1 MGNLVLISGPNGSG
15 KSRFAEELV
24 SRTTGERFYIATMRS
39 QNEENDRRIEK
50 HRRQRAGMGFHTLE
64 LPWQICEVALP
75 GDAVVLLEDV
85 SNLLGNIIF
94 EKGGTGEDAFAQI
107 QTLKD
112 RCALLVAVT
121 ISGLSGD
128 GYDEET
134 AAYVNAL
141 NELNGR
147 LVELSQVAVGMHDGQ
162 AICEKGD
169 IHEIH

>member
-1 MGNLVLISGPNGSG
+1 MGKLVLISGPNNSG

-24 SRTTGERFYIATMRS
+24 SHTTGARFYIATMRP
-39 QNEENDRRIEK
+39 QTVENEQRIEK
-50 HRRQRAGMGFHTLE
+50 HRRQRAAMGFHTLE
-64 LPWQICEVALP
+64 LPWQLCAAQLP

-85 SNLLGNIIF
+85 SNLLGNIFF
-94 EKGGTGEDAFAQI
+94 EKGGTPEDAFAEI
-107 QTLKD
+107 RALKD

-121 ISGLSGD
+121 ISGLCGD

-134 AAYVNAL
+134 AAYIEAL
-141 NELNGR
+141 NKLNGQ
-147 LVELSQVAVGMHDGQ
+147 LTDLSETAVVMHDGQ